1 MVLPK
6 NIKFMLEE
14 LKAQVLETRAIN
26 HRTNLL
32 LLDHL
37 DEESLTYSTNA
48 RGGGSVGHQLAHLYN
63 IRFWRMERI
72 NKAIVA
78 DYSTI
83 KAKDPKT
90 IEFLWERHTASYG
103 WIAEALAQ
111 ALEHGTQ
118 LKSFKRGVVPFLGY
132 IINHEAHHRG
142 NILLTLKRS
151 GFSLPNALKYGIWE
165 WNRL

>member
-1 MVLPK
+1 
-6 NIKFMLEE
+6 MLEE
-14 LKAQVLETRAIN
+14 LKAQVLETWAIN

-72 NKAIVA
+72 NKHVV
-78 DYSTI
+78 DVERPI
-83 KAKDPKT
+83 KASEPKT
-90 IEFLWERHTASYG
+90 TEYL
-103 WIAEALAQ
+103 Q

-151 GFSLPNALKYGIWE
+151 GFSLPNELKYGIWE
-165 WNRL
+165 WNKL